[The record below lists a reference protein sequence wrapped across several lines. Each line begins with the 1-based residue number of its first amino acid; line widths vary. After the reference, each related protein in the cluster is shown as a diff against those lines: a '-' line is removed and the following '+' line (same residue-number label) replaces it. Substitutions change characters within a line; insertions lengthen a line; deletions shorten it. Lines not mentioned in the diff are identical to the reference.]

1 MWKMKNNARMLVFSS
16 YFVCF
21 TWIMADIIWISSFL
35 MVCTEIKMHFT
46 QIKDIMRKKKK
57 KPVKTG
63 FRDNI
68 LGLFVRSGGFVI

>member
-1 MWKMKNNARMLVFSS
+1 
-16 YFVCF
+16 
-21 TWIMADIIWISSFL
+21 MADIIWISSFL